1 MSSIATMEKI
11 YQGIG
16 VSPGVARGK
25 ILVHGIAEEVVPDYD
40 IEPGKVADE
49 IARFERA
56 LIATRLQLHELQ
68 ERIATG
74 TGSDAPSSILDV
86 HVSLTED
93 PALIEPVTT
102 GIERDRKNVEYI
114 FNQVADKYVKTLS
127 ELPDEFFR
135 ERASDVKDVTR
146 RILRN
151 LLGQENRGLGNL
163 PANTIVVAYDLAPS
177 DTSSLDRKNVVG
189 FATDVGSHTSH
200 SAIMARSMNLPAVVG
215 LRNASQ
221 HLRDG
226 QMAILDGYSGT
237 LIVDPTEQTLFVYG
251 QLEVKRSTV
260 KERLASLR
268 HLPCETLDG
277 HRVVLSGNI
286 ELPEDVPALMHA
298 GAEGVGLFRT
308 EFLYLNRRDFPTENE
323 QYEKYVEVARAVKP
337 NNVIIRTLDIGGDK
351 FHTEETTPPEMNPF
365 LGFRAIRF
373 CLARPDVFEAQLRAI
388 LRASAAGNIKMMY
401 PMISGVAEVKRANEI
416 LEKVKADLRHEGQP
430 FDENMDVGAMI
441 EVPSAALTAEMIASE
456 VDFFSIGTNDL
467 IQYTMAVDRVNERV
481 ANLYEPTH
489 PAILRLLRSVVEAA
503 HNNNIWVGVCGE
515 IAGEPIYAPLLV
527 GMGVDE
533 FSVGAASLSRVK
545 EVIRRLKLS
554 EAQELAAASLHASRG
569 RDIVAM
575 LHALI
580 ERIDP
585 DLLS

>member
-1 MSSIATMEKI
+1 MSSTTSKEKI

-16 VSPGVARGK
+16 VSPGVARGT
-25 ILVHGIAEEVVPDYD
+25 ILVHGVAEEVVPDYE
-40 IEPGKVADE
+40 ITPEEVSAE

-56 LIATRLQLHELQ
+56 LIATRHQLHELQ
-68 ERIATG
+68 QRIASG

-93 PALIEPVTT
+93 PALIEPVIS
-102 GIERDRKNVEYI
+102 GIEANRKNVEFI
-114 FNQVADKYVKTLS
+114 FNQVAQKYVKTLA

-135 ERASDVKDVTR
+135 ERANDVNDVTR
-146 RILRN
+146 RILGN
-151 LLGQENRGLGNL
+151 LMGHEDRGLTNL

-177 DTSSLDRKNVVG
+177 DTSSLDRRNVVG

-200 SAIMARSMNLPAVVG
+200 TAIMARSMNLPAVVG
-215 LRNASQ
+215 LRQASQ
-221 HLRDG
+221 HLHDG
-226 QMAILDGYSGT
+226 QTAILDGYSGS

-251 QLEVKRSTV
+251 QLEVRRHSV
-260 KERLASLR
+260 QERLASLR
-268 HLPCETLDG
+268 DLPPETIDG

-286 ELPEDVPALMHA
+286 ELPEDIPALQHV

-308 EFLYLNRRDFPTENE
+308 EFLYLNRHDFPTEEE
-323 QYEKYVEVARAVKP
+323 QYEKYRAVARSMKP
-337 NNVIIRTLDIGGDK
+337 YNVIIRTLDIGGDK
-351 FHTEETTPPEMNPF
+351 FHTEETTPSEINPF

-388 LRASAAGNIKMMY
+388 LRASAEGNIKLMY

-416 LEKVKADLRHEGQP
+416 LEKVKADLKFQGIP
-430 FDENMDVGAMI
+430 FDENMDIGAMI
-441 EVPSAALTAEMIASE
+441 EVPSAALTAEMIAVE

-489 PAILRLLRSVVEAA
+489 PSILRLMRSVVEAA

-515 IAGEPIYAPLLV
+515 MAGEPLYAPLLV

-533 FSVGAASLSRVK
+533 FSVGASSLPRVK
-545 EVIRRLKLS
+545 EIIRRIKLS

-569 RDIVAM
+569 RDILAM

-585 DLLS
+585 DMLN